1 MDPQTAGS
9 REHGPKQLGAEKIL
23 SIEFEM
29 RVYKTFK
36 NFKKVY
42 KKRCIKDY
50 QFYDVLP

>member
-9 REHGPKQLGAEKIL
+9 REQGPKQLGAEKIL

-29 RVYKTFK
+29 SVYKTLK
-36 NFKKVY
+36 NLKKGL
-42 KKRCIKDY
+42 CIKDY

>member
-9 REHGPKQLGAEKIL
+9 REHGPQQLGAEEIL

-29 RVYKTFK
+29 SVDKTFK
-36 NFKKVY
+36 NFKKGL
-42 KKRCIKDY
+42 CIKDY